1 MNRLLSEKSQIL
13 LVIILACLLFLGGSV
28 FADKGPRIKFK
39 EESKD
44 FGKMNQG
51 KVLTHIFVFKNEG
64 DENLVIE
71 RVKTSCGCTAALLS
85 KKEIAP
91 GAEGEIK
98 VTYNTRGFEGKNT
111 KYIDV
116 ESNDPVQPHQRLSVS
131 VEIEIPPR
139 PRIFL
144 DRYAIDVGPILEKE
158 EIQAK
163 TRIKN
168 KGQLELRV
176 DCTHKSASFFSGGK
190 EITFPLKIAAGKE
203 AEVEIR
209 IPASNRQGVIREY
222 VVIKSNDTMKP
233 NLSLYLT
240 GYIATKSQLK
250 ELFAKYKN
258 ILD

>member
-1 MNRLLSEKSQIL
+1 MNKLLSEKSRIP
-13 LVIILACLLFLGGSV
+13 LVLILACLLLSAGPIL
-28 FADKGPRIKFK
+28 AAKGPKIKFR

-44 FGKMNQG
+44 FGKMKQG
-51 KVLTHIFVFKNEG
+51 KILTHVFVFKNEG
-64 DENLVIE
+64 DETLVIK

-98 VTYNTRGFEGKNT
+98 LTYNTKGYQGKNT

-116 ESNDPVQPHQRLSVS
+116 ESNDPAQPRKRLTVS
-131 VEIEIPPR
+131 AEIEVLPR

-144 DRYAIDVGPILEKE
+144 DRYAIDLGLVLENE

-163 TRIKN
+163 TKVKN
-168 KGQLELRV
+168 RGELELRV
-176 DCTHKSASFFSGGK
+176 DCVHKRASFFSGGQK
-190 EITFPLKIAAGKE
+190 ITFPLKIAAGKE
-203 AEVEIR
+203 ADLEIR
-209 IPASNRQGVIREY
+209 IPPSKRKGVMREY
-222 VVIKSNDTMKP
+222 VVIKSNDPMKA
-233 NLSLYLT
+233 NLSLYLS
-240 GYIATKSQLK
+240 GYVATKRQLK

>member
-1 MNRLLSEKSQIL
+1 MNRLLSKKSRIP
-13 LVIILACLLFLGGSV
+13 LVLILACLLFSGGSI
-28 FADKGPRIKFK
+28 FAGKGPKIIFR

-44 FGKMNQG
+44 FGKMKQG

-64 DENLVIE
+64 DETLVIK

-91 GAEGEIK
+91 GEEGEIK
-98 VTYNTRGFEGKNT
+98 VTYNTQGFEGKNS

-116 ESNDPVQPHQRLSVS
+116 ESNDAAQPGKRLTVS
-131 VEIEIPPR
+131 AEIEIPPR

-144 DRYAIDVGPILEKE
+144 DRYAIDLGLVLENE

-163 TRIKN
+163 TLIKN
-168 KGQLELRV
+168 RGELELRV
-176 DCTHKSASFFSGGK
+176 NCTHKSASFFSGGK
-190 EITFPLKIAAGKE
+190 KITFPLKIAAGKE
-203 AEVEIR
+203 AEVKIR
-209 IPASNRQGVIREY
+209 IPANKRKGVMREY
-222 VVIKSNDTMKP
+222 VVIKSNDPLKP
-233 NLSLYLT
+233 NLSLYLS

-250 ELFAKYKN
+250 ELFAKYKD

>member
-1 MNRLLSEKSQIL
+1 MNSLLSEKSRIT
-13 LVIILACLLFLGGSV
+13 LVLILACLLLSGSFI
-28 FADKGPRIKFK
+28 FADKGPKIKFR

-44 FGKMNQG
+44 FGKMKQG

-64 DENLVIE
+64 DETLLIKN
-71 RVKTSCGCTAALLS
+71 VKTSCGCTAALLS

-98 VTYNTRGFEGKNT
+98 LTYNTKGFQGKNS

-116 ESNDPVQPHQRLSVS
+116 ESNDPAQPRTRLTVS
-131 VEIEIPPR
+131 AEIEVPPR

-144 DRYAIDVGPILEKE
+144 DRYAIDLGLVLENE
-158 EIQAK
+158 EIQATTK
-163 TRIKN
+163 VKN
-168 KGQLELRV
+168 RGELELIV
-176 DCTHKSASFFSGGK
+176 NCTHNSASFFSGG
-190 EITFPLKIAAGKE
+190 ERITFPLKIAAGKE

-209 IPASNRQGVIREY
+209 IPPDKRKGVMRER
-222 VVIKSNDTMKP
+222 VVIKSNDPMKP
-233 NLSLYLT
+233 NLSLYLS

-258 ILD
+258 ILY

>member
-1 MNRLLSEKSQIL
+1 MKRLLSEKNRIP
-13 LVIILACLLFLGGSV
+13 LVIVLGCLLLSGSFI
-28 FADKGPRIKFK
+28 FADKGPKIKFR

-44 FGKMNQG
+44 FGKMKQG
-51 KVLTHIFVFKNEG
+51 KILTHIFVFKNEG
-64 DENLVIE
+64 DEVLKIK

-98 VTYNTRGFEGKNT
+98 LTYNTRGFQGKNT

-116 ESNDPVQPHQRLSVS
+116 ESNDPAQPRKRLTVS
-131 VEIEIPPR
+131 AEIEVPPR

-144 DRYAIDVGPILEKE
+144 DRYAIDLGLVLEDE

-163 TRIKN
+163 TKVKN
-168 KGQLELRV
+168 RGQLELRV
-176 DCTHKSASFFSGGK
+176 NCTHKRASFFSGGRK
-190 EITFPLKIAAGKE
+190 ITFPLKIAAGKE
-203 AEVEIR
+203 ADVEIR
-209 IPASNRQGVIREY
+209 IPPGKRKGVMREY
-222 VVIKSNDTMKP
+222 VLIKSNDPLKP
-233 NLSLYLT
+233 NLSLYLS

>member
-1 MNRLLSEKSQIL
+1 MNRLLSEKSRIS
-13 LVIILACLLFLGGSV
+13 LVLILACLLLSAGPI
-28 FADKGPRIKFK
+28 FAGKGPRIKFR

-44 FGKMNQG
+44 FGKMKQG
-51 KVLTHIFVFKNEG
+51 KVLTHTFVFKNEG
-64 DENLVIE
+64 DETLVIK

-98 VTYNTRGFEGKNT
+98 LTYNTKGFQGKNT

-116 ESNDPVQPHQRLSVS
+116 ESNDSAQPRKRLTVS
-131 VEIEIPPR
+131 AEIEVPPR

-144 DRYAIDVGPILEKE
+144 DRYAIDLGLILENE

-163 TRIKN
+163 TKVKN
-168 KGQLELRV
+168 RGDLELRV
-176 DCTHKSASFFSGGK
+176 NCTHKRASFFSGGK
-190 EITFPLKIAAGKE
+190 KITFPLKIAAGKE

-209 IPASNRQGVIREY
+209 IPASKRKGVMREY
-222 VVIKSNDTMKP
+222 VVIKSNDPMKP
-233 NLSLYLT
+233 NLSLHLS
-240 GYIATKSQLK
+240 GYIATKPQLK

>member
-1 MNRLLSEKSQIL
+1 MNRLLSEKSRIP
-13 LVIILACLLFLGGSV
+13 LVLILACLLLSGSFI
-28 FADKGPRIKFK
+28 FAGKGPKIKFR
-39 EESKD
+39 EESKN
-44 FGKMNQG
+44 FGKMKQG

-64 DENLVIE
+64 DETLKIK

-98 VTYNTRGFEGKNT
+98 LTFNTKGFKGKNT

-116 ESNDPVQPHQRLSVS
+116 ESNDPAQPRKRLTVS
-131 VEIEIPPR
+131 AEIEIPPR

-144 DRYAIDVGPILEKE
+144 DRHAIDLGLILENE
-158 EIQAK
+158 EIQARTK
-163 TRIKN
+163 VKN
-168 KGQLELRV
+168 RGELELRV
-176 DCTHKSASFFSGGK
+176 NCTHKRASFFSGGK
-190 EITFPLKIAAGKE
+190 KITFPLKIAAGKE

-209 IPASNRQGVIREY
+209 IPPSKRKGVMREY
-222 VVIKSNDTMKP
+222 VVIKSNDPMKP
-233 NLSLYLT
+233 NLSLYLS
-240 GYIATKSQLK
+240 GYIATKQQLK

>member
-1 MNRLLSEKSQIL
+1 MNKLLNGKSRLPFVLIL
-13 LVIILACLLFLGGSV
+13 TCFLFSGGSI
-28 FADKGPRIKFK
+28 FAGKGPKIKFR

-44 FGKMNQG
+44 FGKMKQG

-64 DENLVIE
+64 DETLVIK

-98 VTYNTRGFEGKNT
+98 LTYNTKGYEGKNT

-116 ESNDPVQPHQRLSVS
+116 ESNDPAQPRKRLTVS
-131 VEIEIPPR
+131 AEIEIPPR

-144 DRYAIDVGPILEKE
+144 DRYAIDLGLVLENE

-163 TRIKN
+163 TKVKN
-168 KGQLELRV
+168 RGELELRV
-176 DCTHKSASFFSGGK
+176 NCTHKRASFYSGGEK
-190 EITFPLKIAAGKE
+190 ITFPLKIAAGKE

-209 IPASNRQGVIREY
+209 IPPSKRKGVIREY
-222 VVIKSNDTMKP
+222 VVIKSNDPLKP
-233 NLSLYLT
+233 NLSLYFS

-250 ELFAKYKN
+250 ELFAKYKD
-258 ILD
+258 ILE

>member
-1 MNRLLSEKSQIL
+1 MKRLLSEKNRIPL
-13 LVIILACLLFLGGSV
+13 FIVLACLLLSGSFI
-28 FADKGPRIKFK
+28 FADKGPKIKFR

-44 FGKMNQG
+44 FGKMKQG

-64 DENLVIE
+64 DEILKIK

-91 GAEGEIK
+91 GEEGEIK
-98 VTYNTRGFEGKNT
+98 LTYNTRGFQGRNT

-116 ESNDPVQPHQRLSVS
+116 ESNDPAQPRKRLSVS
-131 VEIEIPPR
+131 AEIEVPPR

-144 DRYAIDVGPILEKE
+144 DPYAIDLGLILEDE

-163 TRIKN
+163 TKVKN
-168 KGQLELRV
+168 RGQLELRV
-176 DCTHKSASFFSGGK
+176 NCTHKRASFFSSGQK
-190 EITFPLKIAAGKE
+190 ITFPLKIAAGKE
-203 AEVEIR
+203 ADVEIR
-209 IPASNRQGVIREY
+209 IPPGKRKGLMREH
-222 VVIKSNDTMKP
+222 VMIKSNDPLKP
-233 NLSLYLT
+233 NLSLYLS
-240 GYIATKSQLK
+240 GYVVTKGQLK

>member
-13 LVIILACLLFLGGSV
+13 LVIILACLFFLGGSV

-131 VEIEIPPR
+131 AEIEIPPR

-176 DCTHKSASFFSGGK
+176 DCTHKSASFFSEGK

-209 IPASNRQGVIREY
+209 IPASNRRGVIREY
-222 VVIKSNDTMKP
+222 VVIKSNDPMKP

>member
-1 MNRLLSEKSQIL
+1 MNRPLSEKSRVPFVLFLACIL
-13 LVIILACLLFLGGSV
+13 LSGSFI
-28 FADKGPRIKFK
+28 FAGKGPKIKFR

-44 FGKMNQG
+44 FGKMKQG

-64 DENLVIE
+64 DEILKIK
-71 RVKTSCGCTAALLS
+71 RVRTSCGCTAALLS

-98 VTYNTRGFEGKNT
+98 VTYNTRGFQGKNT

-116 ESNDPVQPHQRLSVS
+116 ESNDPAQPRKRLHISA
-131 VEIEIPPR
+131 EIEVPPR

-144 DRYAIDVGPILEKE
+144 DRYAIDLGLLLENE

-163 TRIKN
+163 TKVKN
-168 KGQLELRV
+168 RGELELRV
-176 DCTHKSASFFSGGK
+176 NCTHKRASFFSGGQK
-190 EITFPLKIAAGKE
+190 INFPLKIAAGKE

-209 IPASNRQGVIREY
+209 IPPSKRKGVMREY
-222 VVIKSNDTMKP
+222 VVIKSNDPLKP
-233 NLSLYLT
+233 NLSLYLS
-240 GYIATKSQLK
+240 GYVATKSQLK

>member
-1 MNRLLSEKSQIL
+1 MKRLLSEKNRIP
-13 LVIILACLLFLGGSV
+13 LVIFLACLFLSGSFI
-28 FADKGPRIKFK
+28 FADKGPKIKFR

-44 FGKMNQG
+44 FGKMKQG

-64 DENLVIE
+64 DEILKIK

-91 GAEGEIK
+91 GEEGEIK
-98 VTYNTRGFEGKNT
+98 LTYNTRGFQGRNT

-116 ESNDPVQPHQRLSVS
+116 ESNDPAQPRKRLSVS
-131 VEIEIPPR
+131 AEIEVPPR

-144 DRYAIDVGPILEKE
+144 NPYAIDLGLVLEDE

-163 TRIKN
+163 TKVKN
-168 KGQLELRV
+168 RGQLELRV
-176 DCTHKSASFFSGGK
+176 NCTHKRASFFSGGQK
-190 EITFPLKIAAGKE
+190 ITFPLKIAAGKE
-203 AEVEIR
+203 ADVEIR
-209 IPASNRQGVIREY
+209 IPPGKRKGLMREY
-222 VVIKSNDTMKP
+222 VMIKSNDPLKP
-233 NLSLYLT
+233 NFSLYLS
-240 GYIATKSQLK
+240 GYVVTKSQLK